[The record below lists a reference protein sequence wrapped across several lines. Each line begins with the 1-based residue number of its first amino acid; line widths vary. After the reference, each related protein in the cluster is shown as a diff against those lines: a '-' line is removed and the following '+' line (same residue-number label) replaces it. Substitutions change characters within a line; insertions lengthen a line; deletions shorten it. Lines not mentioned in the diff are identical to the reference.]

1 MLLNLPVKWVK
12 KAKFDALCKPSLS
25 YRYTSPDG
33 GGGDVYDVSN
43 PTIQQANRKLEGLV
57 VQLNAAI
64 NGNEVNP
71 LSGVDEDEDESGSEC
86 ESATDVG
93 SGSPSGKGSGSMLL
107 NAASA
112 LLNAAIKS
120 YKVNFI
126 SGGDEMTMVAAQ
138 WVEMLVVKEVNTK
151 WLELRIQ
158 P

>member
-1 MLLNLPVKWVK
+1 MKM
-12 KAKFDALCKPSLS
+12 KAAQS
-25 YRYTSPDG
+25 
-33 GGGDVYDVSN
+33 V
-43 PTIQQANRKLEGLV
+43 
-57 VQLNAAI
+57 
-64 NGNEVNP
+64 
-71 LSGVDEDEDESGSEC
+71 
-86 ESATDVG
+86 SATDVG
-93 SGSPSGKGSGSMLL
+93 SGSPSGEGSGSMLL

-126 SGGDEMTMVAAQ
+126 SGGDDHEMTMVAAQ

>member
-1 MLLNLPVKWVK
+1 MKMK
-12 KAKFDALCKPSLS
+12 MK
-25 YRYTSPDG
+25 
-33 GGGDVYDVSN
+33 
-43 PTIQQANRKLEGLV
+43 
-57 VQLNAAI
+57 
-64 NGNEVNP
+64 
-71 LSGVDEDEDESGSEC
+71 SGSEC

-93 SGSPSGKGSGSMLL
+93 SGSPSGEGSGSMLL

-126 SGGDEMTMVAAQ
+126 TGGDEMTMVAAQ